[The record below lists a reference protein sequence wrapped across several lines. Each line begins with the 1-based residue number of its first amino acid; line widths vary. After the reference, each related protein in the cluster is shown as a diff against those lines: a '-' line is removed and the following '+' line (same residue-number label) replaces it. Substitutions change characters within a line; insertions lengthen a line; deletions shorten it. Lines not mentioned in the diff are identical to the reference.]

1 MVHFYDR
8 WYIVRKWQRKAGDPT
23 MPRLDETTGL
33 VQAIRDDPVLRRLD
47 AMARQMAHTKLI
59 VLLPAA
65 DDLLSV
71 HSIGGDDD
79 MPDFCRL
86 VQTTAEG
93 RRRCLA
99 CRTLITLRT
108 AARGACTHACHS
120 TIQAWA
126 SPAGSV
132 GDAGTRFAV
141 VTTCAFRPAG
151 RATWAAAR
159 DSLGDLRLPPAK
171 LREAYRRLPLL
182 TALRRDLVR
191 HIVNTAAEAVA
202 HIVREN
208 APRRPSA
215 QRPDVAQ
222 MLESIGLSMA
232 GETAST
238 RSALVVDTVRAI
250 ILRNPGARVSIKAVA
265 DAAGLTPNHLSAAF
279 RRHTGQT
286 FVDFLTTRRLE
297 QAEVLL
303 RDPRISVADVAARA
317 GFEDAGY
324 FSRRFRQRHGM
335 TPHAWRIAQ
344 PRIPIGNPSE
354 CAGHETGPR
363 QRKRETPVRER
374 GRSAPARG

>member
-1 MVHFYDR
+1 MTRV
-8 WYIVRKWQRKAGDPT
+8 
-23 MPRLDETTGL
+23 DESTEL

-71 HSIGGDDD
+71 HAIGGDDD

-141 VTTCAFRPAG
+141 VTTCAFRPPG
-151 RATWAAAR
+151 RSTWTAAR
-159 DSLGDLRLPPAK
+159 ESLGDLGLPAAK
-171 LREAYRRLPLL
+171 LRIAYRRLPLL
-182 TALRRDLVR
+182 TALRRDLVQ

-202 HIVREN
+202 HIVRES
-208 APRRPSA
+208 AVGRRTS

-222 MLESIGLSMA
+222 MLESIGPSMA

-238 RSALVVDTVRAI
+238 RSELVVDTIRAI
-250 ILRNPGARVSIKAVA
+250 LLRNPGARVSIKAVA

-279 RRHTGQT
+279 RRHAGQT
-286 FVDFLTTRRLE
+286 FVDFVTTRRL
-297 QAEVLL
+297 QHAETLL

-335 TPHAWRIAQ
+335 TPQAWR
-344 PRIPIGNPSE
+344 
-354 CAGHETGPR
+354 TGPPSVPIKSPTAHAGLGPGR
-363 QRKRETPVRER
+363 GQGKRKAPVRER
-374 GRSAPARG
+374 GRSAPARGQVVG